1 MKRTTIF
8 IDEEIYYDIKELA
21 EEDQKAISEILRE
34 ALVRYLKE
42 RKKKKKLSI
51 IGIAESGRRDIAERH
66 EDILWQEAKNRKGNS

>member
-51 IGIAESGRRDIAERH
+51 IGIAESGRKDIAERH
-66 EDILWQEAKNRKGNS
+66 EEILWQEAKNRKGNS

>member
-21 EEDQKAISEILRE
+21 EEDQKTISEILRE

-51 IGIAESGRRDIAERH
+51 IGIAESGRNDIAERH